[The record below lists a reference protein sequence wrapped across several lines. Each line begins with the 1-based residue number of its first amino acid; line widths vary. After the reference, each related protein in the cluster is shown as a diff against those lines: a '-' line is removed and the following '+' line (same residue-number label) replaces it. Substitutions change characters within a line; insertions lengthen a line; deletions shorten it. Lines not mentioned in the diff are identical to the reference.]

1 MDIARYNTFTHLA
14 HYYLIKESVQ
24 ASSIHSTNNKIITVH
39 KTIQLF
45 LSTVVHTAYHSK
57 R

>member
-57 R
+57 H